1 MTQQQVW
8 VKCRAEIFYTQ
19 GDYVVEDDFEVRMN
33 GQTLEVYTM
42 GGPKNLVGFKGAS
55 QGQTGIT
62 VSKASLAAVR
72 PCILPPKRKRSKA
85 AGKSMACKG
94 CGGFICS
101 ALMPMVSANEPCA
114 PG

>member
-42 GGPKNLVGFKGAS
+42 GGPKNRMRVVKPS
-55 QGQTGIT
+55 
-62 VSKASLAAVR
+62 
-72 PCILPPKRKRSKA
+72 
-85 AGKSMACKG
+85 
-94 CGGFICS
+94 
-101 ALMPMVSANEPCA
+101 
-114 PG
+114 